1 MEEKIINKLI
11 NNKRKVEKV
20 YKMIKNSVNIENDV
34 VDSETLKQLQLLA
47 EISEEMTDIIYLV
60 IDNKN
65 S

>member
-1 MEEKIINKLI
+1 
-11 NNKRKVEKV
+11 
-20 YKMIKNSVNIENDV
+20 MIKNSVNIENDV